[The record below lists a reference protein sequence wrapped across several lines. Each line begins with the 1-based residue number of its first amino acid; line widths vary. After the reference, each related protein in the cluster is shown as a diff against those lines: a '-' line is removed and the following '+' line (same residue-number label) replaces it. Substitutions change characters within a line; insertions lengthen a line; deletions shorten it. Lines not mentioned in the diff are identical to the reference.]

1 MAKAPT
7 RASDTLALAGESH
20 TFLHTVTGK
29 KTAPSQL
36 RGYLYLTIPPVKGT
50 EHDHHRQ
57 PSPPLKI
64 VFFPACFQWQAD
76 GLISLECCP
85 LV

>member
-7 RASDTLALAGESH
+7 RASDKLALAGESH

-57 PSPPLKI
+57 PTPLKN
-64 VFFPACFQWQAD
+64 CFLP
-76 GLISLECCP
+76 GLLS
-85 LV
+85 VAG